1 MKGAQGVRTKRLLR
15 VVTALLLLGLAA
27 ALVYVGAYGY
37 TTWRTDAR
45 TDELAV
51 QVAQRRSNATPAPSP
66 AAGERSATPGLPD
79 AGNPAEEE
87 TQPSAQVPT
96 VALAAMPRENAET
109 AAVLPSVSTE
119 APPEDPLLAYYRT
132 LAQENPD
139 MAGWISIADTMVDYP
154 VMHTPEQPQYYL
166 YRDFDRNRTLEG
178 IPFLDSRCDPDAPS
192 DNLIIYGHNMRS
204 QRMFGSLHRYREE
217 EYRAVHP
224 LISFDTLEER
234 RVYRVYAGFV
244 VKLEGRLEAES
255 MLCYRVQLT
264 SDGEQLQ
271 ALLDYVARHALFI
284 NPEAEPK
291 VNSQLLTL
299 STCNGGGKPE
309 RFVVLAVRVQ

>member
-51 QVAQRRSNATPAPSP
+51 QVAQRRGSATATPLP
-66 AAGERSATPGLPD
+66 AAGTEPTASGLPD
-79 AGNPAEEE
+79 ACAPAET
-87 TQPSAQVPT
+87 TQPSAQ
-96 VALAAMPRENAET
+96 AT
-109 AAVLPSVSTE
+109 AAVPTALPTESAIATEPLQSLSTD
-119 APPEDPLLAYYRT
+119 APDADPLLAYYRT

-139 MAGWISIADTMVDYP
+139 MAGWISIADTPVDYP

-178 IPFLDSRCDPDAPS
+178 IPFLDGRCDPDAPS

-217 EYRAVHP
+217 EYRAAHP

>member
-1 MKGAQGVRTKRLLR
+1 MGKKLLLR
-15 VVTALLLLGLAA
+15 AVTVMLLLGLAA
-27 ALVYVGAYGY
+27 ALAYVGAYGY

-45 TDELAV
+45 TDEMAA
-51 QVAQRRSNATPAPSP
+51 QVAQRRCSATPVPSP
-66 AAGERSATPGLPD
+66 AAGGRSATPGLPD

-87 TQPSAQVPT
+87 TQPSAQAPT
-96 VALAAMPRENAET
+96 VAPVAMPRESAEM
-109 AAVLPSVSTE
+109 AAALPPVSTE
-119 APPEDPLLAYYRT
+119 APPADPLLAYYRR
-132 LAQENPD
+132 LAGENPD
-139 MAGWISIADTMVDYP
+139 MAGWISIADTPVDYP

-166 YRDFDRNRTLEG
+166 YRDFDKNRTLEG
-178 IPFLDSRCDPDAPS
+178 IPFLDGRCDPVAPS

-217 EYRAVHP
+217 EYRAAHP

-234 RVYRVYAGFV
+234 RVYRVYAAFV
-244 VKLEGRLEAES
+244 VKLEGSMEAES

-264 SDGEQLQ
+264 SDREQLE
-271 ALLDYVARHALFI
+271 ALLDYVARHALFM
-284 NPEAEPK
+284 NPEAEPA

-309 RFVVLAVRVQ
+309 RFVVMAVRVQ

>member
-27 ALVYVGAYGY
+27 ALAYVGAYGY

-51 QVAQRRSNATPAPSP
+51 QVAQRRSSATATPLP
-66 AAGERSATPGLPD
+66 AAWTERTASSLPD
-79 AGNPAEEE
+79 ACAPAE
-87 TQPSAQVPT
+87 TTRPSAQ
-96 VALAAMPRENAET
+96 AT
-109 AAVLPSVSTE
+109 AAVPTALPTESAIATEPLQSLSTD
-119 APPEDPLLAYYRT
+119 APDADPLLAYYRT

-139 MAGWISIADTMVDYP
+139 MAGWISIADTPVDYP

-178 IPFLDSRCDPDAPS
+178 IPFLDGRCDPDAPS

-217 EYRAVHP
+217 EYRAAHP

-309 RFVVLAVRVQ
+309 RFVVMAVRVQ